1 MDIIQRATSGCARY
15 KPALTFPVLLSY
27 HELVRKRSA
36 AVILGI
42 GFLTLISSAACKSE
56 PAPPDYVQV
65 CEDDQEVRV
74 VDEDCNA
81 DSSGHII
88 IPGRHWAYYPSN
100 ASAPAVGKVG
110 TGRVT
115 PPAGAS
121 VGRIPT
127 SGGFGTHSGT
137 VVS

>member
-1 MDIIQRATSGCARY
+1 M
-15 KPALTFPVLLSY
+15 
-27 HELVRKRSA
+27 RKRSA
-36 AVILGI
+36 VVTLGM
-42 GFLTLISSAACKSE
+42 GFATLISTTAASCE
-56 PAPPDYVQV
+56 GDPERPDYVQV
-65 CEDDQEVRV
+65 CEDEQEVRV

-88 IPGRHWAYYPSN
+88 IPGRRWAYYPSS

-127 SGGFGTHSGT
+127 SGGFGTHSG
-137 VVS
+137 VVTG

>member
-1 MDIIQRATSGCARY
+1 MGIIRQATSGCARY
-15 KPALTFPVLLSY
+15 KPALTLPVLLSY
-27 HELVRKRSA
+27 HDLVRKCNA
-36 AVILGI
+36 AVTLGI
-42 GFLTLISSAACKSE
+42 GFLTLISSAACHSE

-88 IPGRHWAYYPSN
+88 IPGRRWAYYPSS

-121 VGRIPT
+121 ISRIPT
-127 SGGFGTHSGT
+127 SGGFGTRTGT
-137 VVS
+137 VAG